1 MKNYISSVDLA
12 MWMAL
17 FVGQVVLC
25 LCIWKKRFLA
35 RLRWFSI
42 LTFFATAKDL
52 LLFAIAFRASYSTYY
67 YAFYI
72 GNYIESALVFLTL
85 IECGRQVLPGL
96 NLPQKEKA
104 LAWLLAAL
112 GAVVIFATLW
122 PMRSIANE
130 KRIEVGAYLT
140 IGVVFIFIAA
150 YSRYLGL
157 YWSRLLA
164 GISSSL
170 GLLYLLQGATAA
182 ITGHY
187 PSAIVLLVRQINSVA
202 NILAVVSW
210 IVVILSPWGE
220 REMTE
225 QDLKKIEAAFAR
237 IEASVGVGGH

>member
-12 MWMAL
+12 MWIAL
-17 FVGQVVLC
+17 IVGQVVLC

-42 LTFFATAKDL
+42 L
-52 LLFAIAFRASYSTYY
+52 
-67 YAFYI
+67 YI

-104 LAWLLAAL
+104 LACLLAAL
-112 GAVVIFATLW
+112 GAVIIFAALW
-122 PMRSIANE
+122 PLRSIANE
-130 KRIEVGAYLT
+130 KRIEVGAYLAV
-140 IGVVFIFIAA
+140 GVVFIFIAA

-164 GISSSL
+164 GITATL
-170 GLLYLLQGATAA
+170 GLLYLVEGAMEA

-187 PSAIVLLVRQINSVA
+187 PSAMVLQVRQINGLA
-202 NILAVVSW
+202 NILAYIAW

-220 REMTE
+220 RVMTE
-225 QDLKKIEAAFAR
+225 QDLKQIEDAFAR
-237 IEASVGVGGH
+237 IEASIGVGRS